1 MYSVRTVRTAGH
13 GLVNYSYLV
22 TDQATRAAAL
32 IDPAWQPERLLAA
45 LEEEGGRLTHILV
58 THAHPD
64 HYALAPSLA
73 DRFSA
78 TLCLGRIEAEAFRV
92 AGPRLHLLDDE
103 DRLRVGETPLRALLT
118 PGHTPGGLCYL
129 FERDCF
135 TGDTVFVE
143 GCGRCD
149 LPGSDAHAMY
159 RSVRRL
165 KSVLP
170 PDVTLHAG
178 HAFGKGPSL
187 PLARVR
193 EENLYFHLE
202 DPDMF
207 VGMLTRRSQ
216 THARP
221 FV

>member
-22 TDQATRAAAL
+22 TDHATRAAAL
-32 IDPAWQPERLLAA
+32 IDPAWQPDQLLAA
-45 LEEEGGRLTHILV
+45 IDEAGARLTHILV

-64 HYALAPSLA
+64 HCALAAPLA
-73 DRFSA
+73 ARFSA
-78 TLCLGRIEAEAFRV
+78 MVCLGRVEAESARFTC
-92 AGPRLHLLDDE
+92 PSLLLLDDE
-103 DRLRVGETPLRALLT
+103 AHLQIGETAVRALLT

-149 LPGSDAHAMY
+149 LPGSDPLAMY
-159 RSVRRL
+159 RSVQRL
-165 KSVLP
+165 KALLP
-170 PDVTLHAG
+170 AGVTLHAG
-178 HAFGKGPSL
+178 HSFGKGPSK

-202 DPDMF
+202 DPEIF

-216 THARP
+216 TYSKP

>member
-22 TDQATRAAAL
+22 TDHATRAAAL
-32 IDPAWQPERLLAA
+32 IDPAWQPELLLAA
-45 LEEEGGRLTHILV
+45 LAEEGARLTHILV

-64 HYALAPSLA
+64 HCALAPSLA
-73 DRFSA
+73 ERFSA
-78 TLCLGRIEAEAFRV
+78 TVCVSRIEAET
-92 AGPRLHLLDDE
+92 AGFACPRLLLIEDE
-103 DRLRVGETPLRALLT
+103 ASLQIGATPIRALLT
-118 PGHTPGGLCYL
+118 PGHSPGGLCYL
-129 FERDCF
+129 FGRDCF

-149 LPGSDAHAMY
+149 LPGSDPLAMY
-159 RSVRRL
+159 RSVQRL
-165 KSVLP
+165 KTTLP
-170 PDVTLHAG
+170 PHVTIHAG
-178 HAFGKGPSL
+178 HSFGKGPSL

-202 DPDMF
+202 DPEIF
-207 VGMLTRRSQ
+207 VGMLTRRGQ
-216 THARP
+216 TYSKP